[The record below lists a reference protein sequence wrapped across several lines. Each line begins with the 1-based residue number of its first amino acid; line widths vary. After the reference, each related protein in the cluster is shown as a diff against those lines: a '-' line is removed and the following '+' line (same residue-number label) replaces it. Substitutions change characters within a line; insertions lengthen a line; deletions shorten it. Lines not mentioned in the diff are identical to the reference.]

1 MMSRAQARAAF
12 TRHGVIASSVT
23 FHGRIFVVIG
33 CAPLRGRQGK
43 CGGRKERIPEG
54 CEPRRALPDQIVTD
68 DISRAPVAQLDRVS
82 GYEPEG
88 REFESLRA
96 RQTQQRVAFTRR
108 STSIRM

>member
-1 MMSRAQARAAF
+1 M
-12 TRHGVIASSVT
+12 HIAGMRSVT

-43 CGGRKERIPEG
+43 CGGRKERMPEG
-54 CEPRRALPDQIVTD
+54 SWPRLALPDQIVTD